1 MKYLMMVAALLLAGC
16 DALDR
21 PSRGV
26 DKSKETRLNWDA
38 KREAQGICQRMGML
52 FETSEYLRGGGSD
65 SYRAVCRQKD
75 GTVIYL
81 KRNGQP

>member
-1 MKYLMMVAALLLAGC
+1 MKILMVLVALVLVGC
-16 DALDR
+16 EGGDR
-21 PSRGV
+21 SSRGV

-38 KREAQGICQRMGML
+38 KWEAQGICQRMGML
-52 FETSEYLRGGGSD
+52 FETSNYLRGGGSD